1 MFTEVRMNAGIL
13 HNSNCLEEKGKWV
26 TMRILVITP
35 GDRKPCASTRKDSV
49 AQWLKAHR
57 LGDQMLGLNLVLL
70 LPSQLCVLAQAS
82 SSRDPVSLSDNNR
95 NFMGKPEL
103 MSRAYNV
110 PDAEQGLWKC
120 HSLFYG
126 PNPFLLTINN
136 PLGLL
141 L

>member
-1 MFTEVRMNAGIL
+1 
-13 HNSNCLEEKGKWV
+13 
-26 TMRILVITP
+26 MRILVIIP
-35 GDRKPCASTRKDSV
+35 GDRKPRTFTKKGSV

-57 LGDQMLGLNLVLL
+57 LGYQMLGLNLVLL

-82 SSRDPVSLSDNNR
+82 SPRDPVSLSDNNR
-95 NFMGKPEL
+95 NYVDKPEL
-103 MSRAYNV
+103 MLSRAYNV

>member
-1 MFTEVRMNAGIL
+1 MVK
-13 HNSNCLEEKGKWV
+13 S
-26 TMRILVITP
+26 
-35 GDRKPCASTRKDSV
+35 
-49 AQWLKAHR
+49 
-57 LGDQMLGLNLVLL
+57 
-70 LPSQLCVLAQAS
+70 AQAWVPDVGFELGPATS
-82 SSRDPVSLSDNNR
+82 QPAVCPGTSLFSQRPSFSDNNR
-95 NFMGKPEL
+95 NYVDKPEL
-103 MSRAYNV
+103 MLSRAYNV

>member
-26 TMRILVITP
+26 HDENSGHHTRRSEAMRIH
-35 GDRKPCASTRKDSV
+35 SEDSV

-82 SSRDPVSLSDNNR
+82 SPRDPVSLSDNNR

-103 MSRAYNV
+103 MSKSLQYCLMQSKGYGSV
-110 PDAEQGLWKC
+110 TVSFMVQI
-120 HSLFYG
+120 HS
-126 PNPFLLTINN
+126 FLLSITH
-136 PLGLL
+136 
-141 L
+141 